1 MVNRRISS
9 DLKEC
14 VLRLWELGWDQDMIL
29 ESLCVSCASIFR
41 WRKIFSEHNSV
52 NKPRSPLIGRP
63 RLIIRA
69 VMTAI
74 KQVYNNESEAY
85 LDELVWWLAIQHD
98 IVISRSALQSNL
110 EDAGLT
116 SKLLHKIA
124 SERDEELRA
133 DFLVMVREHSAGQG
147 HEFLYSLLATI
158 TTDGYIA
165 CRAVVGSF
173 DSIEFYDFVAEQ
185 VIPEM
190 NAYPGH
196 HSILVLDNC
205 QIHHNVA
212 LVNAAGC

>member
-116 SKLLHKIA
+116 CKLLHKIA

-147 HEFLYSLLATI
+147 HEFLFLDKMSKNDHDVAQRYGRSLRGER
-158 TTDGYIA
+158 TDFIDNFV
-165 CRAVVGSF
+165 RTGSE
-173 DSIEFYDFVAEQ
+173 DTPSLPQSQPMDT
-185 VIPEM
+185 
-190 NAYPGH
+190 
-196 HSILVLDNC
+196 
-205 QIHHNVA
+205 
-212 LVNAAGC
+212 